1 MSMRALLR
9 AVRVVMVTRTP
20 LCQVKEEQIAAD
32 LAARKERYRQRRLAF
47 AAAQVRPGITTRTAH
62 SKALTVRGAGSN
74 DNAPRSASTRRS

>member
-1 MSMRALLR
+1 MR
-9 AVRVVMVTRTP
+9 VTRTSHYVYARFATSGTGCDGDAHP

-62 SKALTVRGAGSN
+62 T
-74 DNAPRSASTRRS
+74 